1 MRIASF
7 LCCRLNRSQRAQ
19 SRWSDAASTT
29 NNQKGENDGDS
40 GKELEICDRVWQII
54 QMLMLRDQRLDCKA
68 ILPIYRLPVFQIC
81 FEVVWQRITAPLQ
94 LCSLV
99 VSLDIMVRVYE
110 ASGCGRRL
118 LTKFKEEQA

>member
-7 LCCRLNRSQRAQ
+7 LCCRLDRSQRAQ
-19 SRWSDAASTT
+19 SRWSDVASAT
-29 NNQKGENDGDS
+29 NNEKRENDGDS

-68 ILPIYRLPVFQIC
+68 ILPIYRLPVFEIC
-81 FEVVWQRITAPLQ
+81 FEVVWQRITAPFE

-99 VSLDIMVRVYE
+99 VFVGHY
-110 ASGCGRRL
+110 G
-118 LTKFKEEQA
+118 